1 MSAVLILI
9 ISGFTGLFT
18 LIAFRRAEVIGAA
31 VDADP
36 NRILISAQEFTIGGI
51 FFGIIT
57 LCLVTLAI
65 VTAVIESLN
74 RR

>member
-18 LIAFRRAEVIGAA
+18 LIAFRRAEVIGRA

-36 NRILISAQEFTIGGI
+36 NHILFSAEEFTIGGI
-51 FFGIIT
+51 FFGT
-57 LCLVTLAI
+57 VTVCLVTLAI
-65 VTAVIESLN
+65 ITAVIESLN